1 MHGVNIEPTSKA
13 SAGHQAHSGKL
24 TKHSPT
30 PLVSFNQTLN
40 GRLERASGSTLSNK
54 VAGSKS
60 DPGQPSTSIEKLS
73 TIPGTSGTQQTDPR
87 KGINFNQADEIRDAR
102 WKQSKGSTK
111 KVDDLLSIEQDEK
124 AHIKSSAATEPSDKL
139 TTLTDPR
146 TQSKQ
151 LAGTQAVDILPTDP
165 RPSIFHRAADSTQPL
180 SSNQDL
186 NARNPK
192 VSGKVDR
199 PHERPSHGFDTFTST
214 HRDRKVS
221 PPQLLTQSKENIP
234 HAKPSQALNPNQ
246 AQVHEEITI
255 LPQSQKPTPSAN
267 TTAAKRFQTS
277 LTQSSRLADNQL
289 LTQSK
294 ENIPHAKPFQAL
306 NPNQAQGQEEAP
318 ILPHF
323 RKLANS
329 PDSIAS
335 SFDKHL
341 GDRTKQ
347 PGLESYHI
355 RNNSTASVW
364 EAREWA
370 KARNTQRRP
379 GGKNLPV
386 FSSEVDRREIN
397 AQDKRAGIGNEKKV
411 SQRKSAKTTFA
422 SAFQLTSRTN
432 SSTNTADGMP
442 PAQTQSDRVEPHAM
456 RHDSSHNHK
465 TMESMSPQPFDK
477 LDVENHASKQERE
490 TYPLNRVKLGE
501 TEAGQ
506 RPAST
511 GEARSEISATRS
523 DLTTHGA
530 IIPRTRLEGLNV
542 PQSNAST
549 IQRLEN
555 IIQDQVK
562 VLNSASSKT
571 LSVAVKPDSG
581 LAMTLTLQQVDQQI
595 LVSARMDEHTANLLK
610 PQWAE
615 LQKELE
621 SQGIRL
627 NHQDSDQPFQSKHQQ
642 TRDESMS
649 QDNGEKWSKQTQY
662 REPGS
667 KHSEKPTQ
675 VKTKNSPTTLDS
687 SPEEHLYYA

>member
-1 MHGVNIEPTSKA
+1 MHGPTIEPLLKPVGEQHLHYKTLAHPPATPSTSFDQTFRGNLEGAYESNFSHKGHAQTPEHVQSSPSLGQLPSSRAACSSHQTNASNDISLSQADETETRQSKA
-13 SAGHQAHSGKL
+13 SKDPAKKANDLLRSEQDVFPHINASAAPPPSDNLIALADANNQLTGLSGKQVVGSIPAD
-24 TKHSPT
+24 HEGG
-30 PLVSFNQTLN
+30 VSL
-40 GRLERASGSTLSNK
+40 RAS
-54 VAGSKS
+54 
-60 DPGQPSTSIEKLS
+60 D
-73 TIPGTSGTQQTDPR
+73 
-87 KGINFNQADEIRDAR
+87 
-102 WKQSKGSTK
+102 
-111 KVDDLLSIEQDEK
+111 
-124 AHIKSSAATEPSDKL
+124 
-139 TTLTDPR
+139 
-146 TQSKQ
+146 SKQ
-151 LAGTQAVDILPTDP
+151 ALK
-165 RPSIFHRAADSTQPL
+165 
-180 SSNQDL
+180 SNQDL

-192 VSGKVDR
+192 VSGKLDR

-214 HRDRKVS
+214 HRDRKVNPQLLTQS
-221 PPQLLTQSKENIP
+221 KENIPHAKPSQALNPSQAQGQEEITILPQSQKTTPSANTTAAKRFQTSLAQSSQLADNQLLTQSKENIP

-246 AQVHEEITI
+246 AQVHEE
-255 LPQSQKPTPSAN
+255 
-267 TTAAKRFQTS
+267 
-277 LTQSSRLADNQL
+277 
-289 LTQSK
+289 
-294 ENIPHAKPFQAL
+294 
-306 NPNQAQGQEEAP
+306 AP
-318 ILPHF
+318 ILPHL

-335 SFDKHL
+335 SFDKHA

-347 PGLESYHI
+347 PGIESNHI
-355 RNNSTASVW
+355 QNNSTASVL

-370 KARNTQRRP
+370 KARNIQRRP
-379 GGKNLPV
+379 GGKNLQV
-386 FSSEVDRREIN
+386 SSGEVDRREIN
-397 AQDKRAGIGNEKKV
+397 AQDKRIGIGNEKKV

-432 SSTNTADGMP
+432 SNTNTADGMP

-511 GEARSEISATRS
+511 VEARSEISATRS

-571 LSVAVKPDSG
+571 LSVAVKPDTG

-649 QDNGEKWSKQTQY
+649 QDNGEKWSEQTQY

-675 VKTKNSPTTLDS
+675 VKTKNSHTTLDS

>member
-1 MHGVNIEPTSKA
+1 
-13 SAGHQAHSGKL
+13 
-24 TKHSPT
+24 
-30 PLVSFNQTLN
+30 LVSFNQTLN
-40 GRLERASGSTLSNK
+40 GRLERASGSTLSSK
-54 VAGSKS
+54 VAGSKP
-60 DPGQPSTSIEKLS
+60 DPDQPNTSTEKLS

-87 KGINFNQADEIRDAR
+87 KGISFNQGDEIRDAR
-102 WKQSKGSTK
+102 WKQSKVSTK
-111 KVDDLLSIEQDEK
+111 KIDDLLSIEQDEK
-124 AHIKSSAATEPSDKL
+124 THINPSAATEPPDKL

-146 TQSKQ
+146 TESKQ
-151 LAGTQAVDILPTDP
+151 LAGTQAVDILPRDH
-165 RPSIFHRAADSTQPL
+165 RPSILSRAADSTQVL

-192 VSGKVDR
+192 LSGKLDR
-199 PHERPSHGFDTFTST
+199 TPERPSHGFDIFTST
-214 HRDRKVS
+214 HRDRRANPQLLTQSKENIPHAKPSLALNPNQAQVHEEAPILPQS
-221 PPQLLTQSKENIP
+221 QKPTPSANTTAAKRFQTSLALGSQLADNQLLTQSKENIP

-246 AQVHEEITI
+246 AQVHEE
-255 LPQSQKPTPSAN
+255 
-267 TTAAKRFQTS
+267 
-277 LTQSSRLADNQL
+277 
-289 LTQSK
+289 
-294 ENIPHAKPFQAL
+294 
-306 NPNQAQGQEEAP
+306 AP
-318 ILPHF
+318 VLPHF
-323 RKLANS
+323 GKLANS
-329 PDSIAS
+329 PDSISS
-335 SFDKHL
+335 SFDKNV

-347 PGLESYHI
+347 PGIESNHI
-355 RNNSTASVW
+355 QNNSTASVW

-379 GGKNLPV
+379 GGKKLLV
-386 FSSEVDRREIN
+386 SSGEVSRREIT
-397 AQDKRAGIGNEKKV
+397 AQDKRGGIENEKKV
-411 SQRKSAKTTFA
+411 SRRKSAKTTFA

-432 SSTNTADGMP
+432 SSTITADGMP
-442 PAQTQSDRVEPHAM
+442 PAETRGDRAEPHTM

-465 TMESMSPQPFDK
+465 TMESMNPQPFDK

-490 TYPLNRVKLGE
+490 TYPLNRFKLGE
-501 TEAGQ
+501 TEAGK

-511 GEARSEISATRS
+511 GEAKSEIIATRS
-523 DLTTHGA
+523 DLTTHGT
-530 IIPRTRLEGLNV
+530 IIPRTRLDGLNL
-542 PQSNAST
+542 PQPGAST

-555 IIQDQVK
+555 IIQDKVK

-571 LSVAVKPDSG
+571 LSVAVKPDTG

-662 REPGS
+662 RDQSS
-667 KHSEKPTQ
+667 KHSDKPTQ
-675 VKTKNSPTTLDS
+675 VKTKNSHTTLDA